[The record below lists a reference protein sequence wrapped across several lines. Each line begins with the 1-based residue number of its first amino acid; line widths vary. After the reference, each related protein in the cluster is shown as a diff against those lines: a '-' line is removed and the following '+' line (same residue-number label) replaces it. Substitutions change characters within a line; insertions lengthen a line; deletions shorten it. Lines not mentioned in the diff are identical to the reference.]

1 MKIIIDKK
9 EIIAENNKTILEIA
23 RENGIYIPSLC
34 DYFKLNPYG
43 ACRLCIVE
51 IKGRKGYFPSCSI
64 FPEEGMK
71 IKTDSPKLKKL
82 RRNLLELIL
91 SEHPNACLICREKEN
106 CDEYKSTIRKV
117 SEVTGCVLC
126 PSNGTCELQEVVNA
140 LNLKNVRFPSLY
152 RDFIINKNDP
162 FFDRDYNLCI
172 LCGRCVRICHE
183 TRGVSV
189 LSFIYRG
196 SKTTIGTALDQNL
209 HELGCQFCG
218 ACVDVCP
225 TGALT
230 EKSKKY
236 EQSPDRKERTICG
249 ICSMGCELEVEI
261 RNGRILSCYPRKDG
275 PVNEGQA
282 CVRGRFAL
290 KEIVCHPK
298 RIHYPL
304 IRKKKKLEEVSW
316 DEAID
321 FIAEKLKTYK
331 GTQVACLLSSQI
343 SCEDSYVF
351 QKFANNVLKTRNI
364 GTITANPDLDVYK
377 RFSQKNNY
385 ELMTNFRIRDISEAK
400 VIFLIDSNVSVSSPI
415 IWIEILKALSNGAKL
430 VVIDSLRWSHSRLA
444 TYCLQIKPG
453 TESYLFALLAKLL
466 LGEEQK
472 ENFPNTENF
481 NSYKKSLSKIQV
493 SEVLEVIGIEEKGAK
508 ETAEILRE
516 EGLKYFIFG
525 PGFTQYSLG
534 LSNLNSLWNLS
545 LQTGARVIPLT
556 FGSNWKG
563 VLETSQGFSAMK
575 KDFTEVFQIIS
586 EGKIKALYSNGPIPL
601 SSKKPIEFLVVQ
613 DSFMS
618 ENVQMAD
625 AVLPASTFLE
635 TEGTFVNT
643 EGRIQ
648 KFNKVIEPLGESRPD
663 WWIAAQL
670 GKRMGGKGFDY
681 KKPSE
686 IMAEIK
692 RKIPEFRNVSY
703 NQLKKGIEIF
713 INHKETEE
721 KREEKLTPLKLTP
734 LLMDVNEKYP
744 FTLLFE
750 YNSDT
755 YRGFVLNREIKGM
768 KLIRNSRWI
777 QINTEDAKKLELTD
791 GESIVVE
798 SELGRFKGY
807 VRISEVVPSGIVL
820 ASFLSNEEK
829 DFSAAHMML
838 ASGLKTLPIKI
849 KREC

>member
-9 EIIAENNKTILEIA
+9 EIIAENNKTILDIA
-23 RENGIYIPSLC
+23 RENDIYIPSLC
-34 DYFKLNPYG
+34 NHSKLSPYG

-64 FPEEGMK
+64 FPEEGMN
-71 IKTDSPKLKKL
+71 IKTDSPKLKRL
-82 RRNLLELIL
+82 RRNILELIL
-91 SEHPNACLICREKEN
+91 LEHPNACLICGEKEN

-140 LNLKNVRFPSLY
+140 LNLKSIRFPSLY
-152 RDFIINKNDP
+152 RDSEIRKNDP
-162 FFDRDYNLCI
+162 FFDRNYNLCI
-172 LCGRCVRICHE
+172 LCGRCVRVCHE
-183 TRGVSV
+183 IRGVSV
-189 LSFIYRG
+189 LSFVYRG
-196 SKTTIGTALDQNL
+196 SKTTIGTVLDWNL

-331 GTQVACLLSSQI
+331 GSQVACILSSQV

-351 QKFANNVLKTRNI
+351 QKFANNVLKTKNI
-364 GTITANPDLDVYK
+364 GTIAANPDLE
-377 RFSQKNNY
+377 RFSQKSDC
-385 ELMTNFRIRDISEAK
+385 ELMSNFRIRDISKAK
-400 VIFLIDSNVSVSSPI
+400 VIFLIDSNVSVSNPI
-415 IWIEILKALSNGAKL
+415 IWIEILKAVSNGAKL
-430 VVIDSLRWSHSRLA
+430 VVIDSLRWPYSRQA
-444 TYCLQIKPG
+444 TICLQIKPG
-453 TESYLFALLAKLL
+453 TESYLFALIAKLL
-466 LGEEQK
+466 LGEEQE
-472 ENFPNTENF
+472 ENFPNTEYFNF
-481 NSYKKSLSKIQV
+481 YREFLSKIQM
-493 SEVLEVIGIEEKGAK
+493 SEALEAIGIEEKEAK
-508 ETAEILRE
+508 KTAEILNE
-516 EGLKYFIFG
+516 DGLKYFIFG
-525 PGFTQYSLG
+525 SGFTQYSWG
-534 LSNLNSLWNLS
+534 ISNLTSLWNLS
-545 LQTGARVIPLT
+545 LQTQARVIPLT
-556 FGSNWKG
+556 FESNLKG
-563 VLETSQGFSAMK
+563 VLQTSRPFSAMK
-575 KDFTEVFQIIS
+575 KDFAEIYKIIS
-586 EGKIKALYSNGPIPL
+586 DGKIKALYSNGPIPL
-601 SSKKPIEFLVVQ
+601 YSKKSIEFIVVQ
-613 DSFMS
+613 DSFMN
-618 ENVQMAD
+618 ENLMVAD

-635 TEGTFVNT
+635 TEGTFVNV

-648 KFNKVIEPLGESRPD
+648 KFNKVIDPLGESRPD
-663 WWIAAQL
+663 WWIVAQL
-670 GKRMGGKGFDY
+670 GKRMRGKGFDY

-692 RKIPEFRNVSY
+692 RKIPEFKNVSY

-713 INHKETEE
+713 INHKETGE
-721 KREEKLTPLKLTP
+721 KREEKLTPLKLPP
-734 LLMDVNEKYP
+734 LLMDINEEYP
-744 FTLLFE
+744 FILLFE
-750 YNSDT
+750 YNSDI

-798 SELGRFKGY
+798 SELRRFKGY

-829 DFSAAHMML
+829 DFSAAHMMFF
-838 ASGLKTLPIKI
+838 SGLKTLPIKI